1 MIRVMSAALSV
12 GAVRAAFYFV
22 FCRRRQIVSY
32 KVSLYKWEKTVIFS
46 QLRGQVGKKSRFFP
60 VELFGISEQL
70 VTLLFRGKVCIYLTK
85 KVKHKYINREK
96 SKVGDMLI

>member
-1 MIRVMSAALSV
+1 MVFRRAAILSVSLAHVRPFALSTR
-12 GAVRAAFYFV
+12 AVFYFV

-85 KVKHKYINREK
+85 KSSI
-96 SKVGDMLI
+96 ST